1 VVIAVL
7 YRCLADGWDAIES
20 WVDFPLYGIPYL
32 RRILETDPPIHHA
45 FITAAY
51 LDSTHPPLNN

>member
-1 VVIAVL
+1 MVIAVL
-7 YRCLADGWDAIES
+7 YRCLTDEWDAIES

-32 RRILETDPPIHHA
+32 RRTLETDPPIYHA

-51 LDSTHPPLNN
+51 LDSTPLHVE